1 MVEKLTVRPTEIQGV
16 FVAETTPFADHRG
29 AFARFFCADELAP
42 VLGER
47 SIVQINHSRTRE
59 VGAVRGMHFQRPP
72 HAEMKL
78 VRCVRGRVFDVA
90 LDLRADSPT
99 FLRWHAEPLDPTTAR
114 MLVVPEGCAHGF
126 QVLEEESEILYMV
139 TEFYSPESEEGVHPE
154 DPMIS
159 IQWPLPV
166 RELSRKDACQRF
178 LTPSYTGLVHYKGD

>member
-1 MVEKLTVRPTEIQGV
+1 MGEKLTVQPTDIQGV
-16 FVAETTPFADHRG
+16 FVVETTPFADHRG

-42 VLGER
+42 ILGER
-47 SIVQINHSRTRE
+47 RIVQINHSRTRK

-90 LDLRADSPT
+90 LDLREGSPT
-99 FLRWHAEPLDPTTAR
+99 FLRWHAEPLDPASAR

-139 TEFYSPESEEGVHPE
+139 TAFYSPESEDGIHPK
-154 DPMIS
+154 DPLVAIR
-159 IQWPLPV
+159 WPLPV
-166 RELSRKDACQRF
+166 IDLSNKDANHT
-178 LTPSYTGLVHYKGD
+178 LIKDLYSGAST